1 MLQQFGGTSR
11 IHSEKTSV
19 LYDKDSGRIHH
30 VHHTVTLEGGQE
42 SSEKE
47 IETQMLE
54 VMRNR
59 GKGTQNLHV
68 IHVGRDAMKPDHL
81 YRVDP
86 KSRSLVVTKKLTP
99 SPDVKR

>member
-11 IHSEKTSV
+11 VHSEKTSV
-19 LYDKDSGRIHH
+19 LYDRDSGRIHH

-47 IETQMLE
+47 IETHMLE
-54 VMRNR
+54 VMKNR
-59 GKGTQNLHV
+59 GKQTQNLQV
-68 IHVGRDAMKPDHL
+68 IHVARDAMKPDYL

-86 KSRSLVVTKKLTP
+86 KSRSLVQARKLT
-99 SPDVKR
+99 